1 MTVGNLVLDDLNRVS
16 LLTGSGW
23 EVRGQI
29 LLLSSVEENTVLV
42 PRR

>member
-1 MTVGNLVLDDLNRVS
+1 MTVRNLVLDDLSRVS
-16 LLTGSGW
+16 LLTGSRW

-42 PRR
+42 PR